1 MAKSNIVIRN
11 LTTGAGQ
18 PGLTV
23 VLKKYNGTTFENFQ
37 QAQELSG
44 LPGVYSFTDIPYARY
59 KLFINDTED
68 TTWDNSSTDGRFFGG
83 RISEVITDLD
93 MTNHKAFNLLPGES
107 PNDAVVKSQLDTKL
121 DKTGDTFLG
130 DMNANSKR
138 ISNLPMQDENTE
150 PSDAARV
157 GLIMGVNSFIAQNYL
172 NIQNNTIIVDSQIT
186 NVILGK
192 KYNKIQD
199 AINYAQTQSPSL
211 NNKFNILIFPHK
223 VNSGYIENITLQPH
237 VNLYGI
243 GKIIITGTLTGGNAN
258 TRIKNIMFSYH
269 GNLSLNS
276 VHADSCTFRVT
287 NDDTGN
293 ILTIT
298 SCILN
303 ACSLINLGQAEFNP
317 TITSGGGNIFLN
329 CLSNISCNLQST
341 DKGFINSLESVTT
354 DFS

>member
-1 MAKSNIVIRN
+1 
-11 LTTGAGQ
+11 
-18 PGLTV
+18 
-23 VLKKYNGTTFENFQ
+23 
-37 QAQELSG
+37 
-44 LPGVYSFTDIPYARY
+44 
-59 KLFINDTED
+59 
-68 TTWDNSSTDGRFFGG
+68 
-83 RISEVITDLD
+83 
-93 MTNHKAFNLLPGES
+93 
-107 PNDAVVKSQLDTKL
+107 
-121 DKTGDTFLG
+121 
-130 DMNANSKR
+130 
-138 ISNLPMQDENTE
+138 MQDENTE

-157 GLIMGVNSFIAQNYL
+157 GLIMGVNSFIGQNYL

-223 VNSGYIENITLQPH
+223 VNSGYIENITLQPN

-287 NDDTGN
+287 NDDTDN
-293 ILTIT
+293 NLTIT